1 MSKKDK
7 IEDKINDLNQM
18 RAVYHRNLEEFEKK
32 YKENEISKEELEK
45 HKINYENKK
54 QKIRI
59 KIHRLEEKLITNR
72 KNPNE

>member
-7 IEDKINDLNQM
+7 IEDKIKDLNEM

>member
-7 IEDKINDLNQM
+7 IENKIKDLNQM
-18 RAVYHRNLEEFEKK
+18 RAVYHRDLEGFEKK

-59 KIHRLEEKLITNR
+59 KINRLEEKLIANR
-72 KNPNE
+72 KKLNE

>member
-59 KIHRLEEKLITNR
+59 KIHRLEEKLIANR
-72 KNPNE
+72 KKPQ

>member
-7 IEDKINDLNQM
+7 IEDKIKDLNEM

-59 KIHRLEEKLITNR
+59 KIHRLEEKLIANR
-72 KNPNE
+72 KKPQ